1 MSPPAPLSPTR
12 LRRASTV
19 GMVVLCAMV
28 LSAGAVFF
36 VWQRYQFVKLGF
48 SVHQLRQERE
58 ALVER
63 IEPLRV
69 EVEYL
74 SRLERIDALA
84 RQQLGMRPP
93 APAQVI
99 VIEGY
104 VPPASR

>member
-1 MSPPAPLSPTR
+1 MNVNPTLSAIRT
-12 LRRASTV
+12 RRASTAV
-19 GMVVLCAMV
+19 LVVACAFV
-28 LSAGAVFF
+28 LSVGAVFF
-36 VWQRYQFVKLGF
+36 VWQRYQFIRLGF
-48 SVHQLRQERE
+48 TVHNLREQRA
-58 ALVER
+58 ALIDK

-69 EVEYL
+69 EAEYL

-93 APAQVI
+93 TPSQVI

>member
-1 MSPPAPLSPTR
+1 MNATGPVSYAR
-12 LRRASTV
+12 MRRSSTAV
-19 GMVVLCAMV
+19 LIVACAVVLSV
-28 LSAGAVFF
+28 GAVFF
-36 VWQRYQFVKLGF
+36 VWQRYQFIRLGF
-48 SVHQLRQERE
+48 IVHALREQQ
-58 ALVER
+58 AAIADR

-93 APAQVI
+93 TPSQVI

-104 VPPASR
+104 GPPAPR

>member
-1 MSPPAPLSPTR
+1 MNATAAPPMR
-12 LRRASTV
+12 LRRASTALL
-19 GMVVLCAMV
+19 VVACALV
-28 LSAGAVFF
+28 LSIGAVFF
-36 VWQRYQFVKLGF
+36 VWQRYQFIRLGF
-48 SVHQLRQERE
+48 TVNKLREQRA

-93 APAQVI
+93 APSQVI
-99 VIEGY
+99 LIEGY

>member
-1 MSPPAPLSPTR
+1 MNTSPPLSGMR
-12 LRRASTV
+12 HSRASTAV
-19 GMVVLCAMV
+19 LVVACAVVLT
-28 LSAGAVFF
+28 LGAVFF
-36 VWQRYQFVKLGF
+36 VWQRYQFIRLGF
-48 SVHQLRQERE
+48 TVHKLREER
-58 ALVER
+58 AAVVEK

-93 APAQVI
+93 TPSQVI
-99 VIEGY
+99 LIEGY